1 MYRMEETQQQIDSIQ
16 KMIKK
21 GRKRGETEPLMP
33 ETMKEA
39 GPARKLKIVKDAA
52 LAEQA
57 LAKQALVQTDTMLV
71 AENDAGMQDGPR
83 KNEIFAD
90 VLGRL
95 SALMNK
101 KGDNI
106 RSRIYS
112 RAQDTVL
119 GLTEDITDVKQLEG
133 KPNIGPTI
141 LAKLAEYNET
151 GTLHVFEREKAP
163 YIFSK
168 YRVTLDEI
176 ESGFLKT
183 AVYDAFRLV
192 ANSYTADELI
202 SNREQFEVKVRKV
215 LESHLLPEG
224 FILAQFTS
232 NLVYPETF
240 A

>member
-57 LAKQALVQTDTMLV
+57 LAQQTMLV
-71 AENDAGMQDGPR
+71 AENETGMQDGPR

-95 SALMNK
+95 STLMNK

-119 GLTEDITDVKQLEG
+119 GITEDITDVKQLEG

-141 LAKLAEYNET
+141 LAKMAEYNET
-151 GTLHVFEREKAP
+151 GTLRVFEREKENPEMWLTDIYGIGPKKAQELVKQG
-163 YIFSK
+163 IKTIEQLREQQDKLLNDIQRVGLK
-168 YRVTLDEI
+168 YYEDILKRIPRNEI
-176 ESGFLKT
+176 E
-183 AVYDAFRLV
+183 
-192 ANSYTADELI
+192 
-202 SNREQFEVKVRKV
+202 QFDKEF
-215 LESHLLPEG
+215 ES
-224 FILAQFTS
+224 Q
-232 NLVYPETF
+232 
-240 A
+240 